1 MCAGCEWKD
10 AALRALDAAA
20 SLPAWKSIRI
30 EFLEDVAAT
39 IEEKRHVTDR
49 QLEVIEN
56 AEGDAE

>member
-1 MCAGCEWKD
+1 MCARCEWKD
-10 AALRALDAAA
+10 AAMRALDAAG
-20 SLPAWKSIRI
+20 SLPAWQTNRI

-39 IEEKRHVTDR
+39 IEEKQHVTDR